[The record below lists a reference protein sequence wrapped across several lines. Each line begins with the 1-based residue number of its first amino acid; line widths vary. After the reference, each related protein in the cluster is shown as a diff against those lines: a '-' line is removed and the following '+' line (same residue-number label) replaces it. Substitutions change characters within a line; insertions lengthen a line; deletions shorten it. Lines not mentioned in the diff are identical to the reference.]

1 MNFENNKYE
10 NKYYFVSFFFSSFFY
25 LFICT
30 CRIRGRHVWERGLAF
45 QDAMLVLKMTF
56 KNMFFPRRERK
67 YRDDGTHNVV
77 ENEEENSI
85 NASFHCSAMRQLFRT
100 DRVYSYLH
108 VDTHDC
114 KIANFYFHSLFY
126 SKLMFARCDSYQ
138 IANISLFFFNHYFL
152 YIMISLCNLIIF
164 Y

>member
-1 MNFENNKYE
+1 
-10 NKYYFVSFFFSSFFY
+10 
-25 LFICT
+25 
-30 CRIRGRHVWERGLAF
+30 
-45 QDAMLVLKMTF
+45 
-56 KNMFFPRRERK
+56 MFFPRRERK

-126 SKLMFARCDSYQ
+126 SKLMFARCVPELSNCEY
-138 IANISLFFFNHYFL
+138 LVVFFL
-152 YIMISLCNLIIF
+152 TTIF
-164 Y
+164 YI